1 MSAATRSRRLPKA
14 PALSRPRARSVSR
27 TSRTVLLSLLLL
39 TTACSHDGGEPSTPD
54 AWIEIRGQR
63 VSLEVADTPRVQEKG
78 LGERDSLA
86 WHHGMYFEYEEPAFY
101 AFWMKGMR
109 FSIDIVWLREDRIVD
124 LDLTVP
130 FEKGGNGPTLRPS
143 VLADAVLEV
152 PAGYSAANGWQIG
165 DRVTYRRI
173 TAK

>member
-1 MSAATRSRRLPKA
+1 M
-14 PALSRPRARSVSR
+14 
-27 TSRTVLLSLLLL
+27 SLLPV
-39 TTACSHDGGEPSTPD
+39 TTTCSLGAGEASTPD

-63 VSLEVADTPRVQEKG
+63 VSLEVANTPDKQAKG
-78 LGERDSLA
+78 LGDRDSLA
-86 WHHGMYFEYEEPAFY
+86 WHHGMYFEYEKPGFY

-109 FSIDIVWLREDRIVD
+109 FSIDIVWLRDSRIVD
-124 LDLTVP
+124 LDANVP

-165 DRVTYRRI
+165 DRTLYQRI
-173 TAK
+173 KAN